1 MSPKDQNKSFQNRIL
16 AFQIFLLLFIALIIL
31 RLFII
36 SVAQHPYYQA
46 LAEGQHSFFEKLVPK
61 RGEIFITDKYSS
73 QPYVVAGNLE
83 ENMVYAVPKEVQDPA
98 GTAARLA
105 QILNL
110 DEGTLQQKLSD
121 QSKWYEPIMHQL
133 TDSQSSQIQQ
143 AKLAGIYLDPEDVR
157 YYPQGNFLSQ
167 VIGFLG
173 YKNNGVDK
181 TGLYGLERYFNNDLS
196 GIPGTITTQ
205 SQSGNW
211 ITDNNRYFTPAT
223 NGDSL
228 LLTIDRSIE
237 YKAESALAA
246 DVQKHGAD
254 SGAVIVANPK
264 TGAILAMANYPGF
277 DPNQYGKVSSP
288 SVYQNLAT
296 VETYEPGSTM
306 KGVTMA
312 GALQL
317 GLITPDSIYTDT
329 GVVNIDGYKIE
340 NSDHRAHGLQ
350 TMSQVIDWSLNTGA
364 IYVENLEGN
373 DNFLNNLKKFGFGA
387 PTNIDLPENVGNI
400 SNLTSPNAPQVN
412 FDTAAFGQGIT
423 VTPIQMLTAYMAI
436 ANGGKL
442 MQPYIVAAKILP
454 DGKTEKTEPKEIG
467 QIISPET
474 ATMDTEMLLDDVN
487 NGYGKKAGVAGYD
500 IAGKTGTAQ
509 VAKNGVY
516 DPTDN
521 IGSFVGFGPIEDPKF
536 IMIVVINHPR
546 DASFAETTAT
556 PLFSNIA
563 QFILDYYNLPPNH

>member
-1 MSPKDQNKSFQNRIL
+1 M
-16 AFQIFLLLFIALIIL
+16 
-31 RLFII
+31 
-36 SVAQHPYYQA
+36 
-46 LAEGQHSFFEKLVPK
+46 
-61 RGEIFITDKYSS
+61 
-73 QPYVVAGNLE
+73 
-83 ENMVYAVPKEVQDPA
+83 
-98 GTAARLA
+98 
-105 QILNL
+105 
-110 DEGTLQQKLSD
+110 
-121 QSKWYEPIMHQL
+121 PIMHGL
-133 TDSQSSQIQQ
+133 TDSQSGQIQQ
-143 AKLAGIYLDPEDVR
+143 QKLAGVYLDPEEIR

-173 YKNNGVDK
+173 YENDGTTR
-181 TGLYGLERYFNNDLS
+181 TGLYGLERYYNKDLS
-196 GIPGTITTQ
+196 GTAGTISTA
-205 SQSGNW
+205 SQAGNW
-211 ITDNNRYFTPAT
+211 ITDNNRYFTPAK

-228 LLTIDRSIE
+228 LLTIDRSIQ
-237 YKAESALAA
+237 YKAEAALAA

-254 SGAVIVANPK
+254 SGEVIVANPK

-277 DPNQYGKVSSP
+277 DPNQYGKAGTP

-296 VETYEPGSTM
+296 TETYEPGSTM

-317 GLITPDSIYTDT
+317 GLITPDSTYTDT

-364 IYVENLEGN
+364 VYVENLEGN
-373 DNFLNNLKKFGFGA
+373 DNFLANLKKFGFGQA
-387 PTNIDLPENVGNI
+387 TNIDLPENIGNI
-400 SNLTSPNAPQVN
+400 SNLTQPGAPQIN

-423 VTPIQMLTAYMAI
+423 VTPIQMLAAYEAI
-436 ANGGKL
+436 ANGGKM
-442 MQPYIVAAKILP
+442 MQPYIVDSKILP
-454 DGKTEKTEPKEIG
+454 DGTTVKIQPKDIG

-509 VAKNGVY
+509 VAKNGIY

-556 PLFSNIA
+556 PLFSDIA
-563 QFILDYYNLPPNH
+563 QFILNYYNVPPNR